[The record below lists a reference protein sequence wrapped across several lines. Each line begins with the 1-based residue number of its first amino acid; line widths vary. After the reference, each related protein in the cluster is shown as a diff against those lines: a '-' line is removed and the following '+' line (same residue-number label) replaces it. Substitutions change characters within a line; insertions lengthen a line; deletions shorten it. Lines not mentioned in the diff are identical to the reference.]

1 MIIKNFH
8 TFYIILNKPKK
19 YVSFERKPKKTK
31 YTKKK
36 KKKLFMLVFFNS
48 LDCKKH
54 LAGGSLMF

>member
-36 KKKLFMLVFFNS
+36 KKKNCSCLYFLT
-48 LDCKKH
+48 L
-54 LAGGSLMF
+54 

>member
-36 KKKLFMLVFFNS
+36 KKKTVHACIF
-48 LDCKKH
+48 
-54 LAGGSLMF
+54 